1 MRTAAR
7 PQPQAQPQAQP
18 QVRTS
23 FRPRIPW
30 TPILFLTP
38 AIIAFLLFKYYPLFQ
53 AVYMSFFDY
62 KVINPPGHFVWLDNY
77 KYLIHSTEFWNALFN
92 TFAFFFI
99 YFVLTF
105 WVPIVQAILLNEV
118 RYANKTIRVLY
129 LLPTAV
135 PAVAGYLL
143 WKWLYNPD
151 YGLLNYL
158 LHFVGLGPYGWL
170 NDPAMAKWAIV
181 FPGVFG
187 TGMSMLIYYSALQ
200 GIPSENIEAAKI
212 DGAGPWRRMS
222 AIVFPSLKFVIGIQF
237 IAFISGVF
245 LTFDPMYIMTGGGPA
260 NSTRT
265 LSMLVFNS
273 SFKEFRFGV
282 AGAISFVMF
291 IIIAVITFLQI
302 RLTNKE

>member
-1 MRTAAR
+1 MRT
-7 PQPQAQPQAQP
+7 
-18 QVRTS
+18 VTVT
-23 FRPRIPW
+23 RPRANPRRA
-30 TPILFLTP
+30 PALRARSRGVLLSALFLAP
-38 AIIAFLLFKYYPLFQ
+38 AVVSFVLFKYYPLLQ

-62 KVINPPGHFVWLDNY
+62 KVIHPPGRFVGLDNY
-77 KYLIHSTEFWNALFN
+77 GYLFRSTEFWNALGN
-92 TFAFFFI
+92 TFAFFLI

-118 RYANKTIRVLY
+118 KFGNKTIRVLY
-129 LLPTAV
+129 LVPTAV
-135 PAVAGYLL
+135 PAVAGFLL

-158 LHFVGLGPYGWL
+158 LEFVNLGPYGWL

-181 FPGVFG
+181 LPAFFG
-187 TGMSMLIYYSALQ
+187 TGMSVLIYYSAIQ
-200 GIPSENIEAAKI
+200 GVPAENVEAAKI
-212 DGAGPWRRMS
+212 DGAGPWRRMRS
-222 AIVFPSLKFVIGIQF
+222 IILPSMKFVIGIQF

-265 LSMLVFNS
+265 LSMLVFDS

-291 IIIAVITFLQI
+291 AIIALITYLQI
-302 RLTNKE
+302 RLSRTE

>member
-1 MRTAAR
+1 MKTVTRQ
-7 PQPQAQPQAQP
+7 QPQLQTRAG
-18 QVRTS
+18 
-23 FRPRIPW
+23 FRVRIPW
-30 TPILFLTP
+30 TSILFLTP
-38 AIIAFLLFKYYPLFQ
+38 AVLAFLLFKYYPLFQ
-53 AVYMSFFDY
+53 AIYMSFFDY
-62 KVINPPGHFVWLDNY
+62 KVINPPGKFVWLDNY
-77 KYLIHSTEFWNALFN
+77 AYLIHSTEFWNAFFN
-92 TFAFFFI
+92 TFTFFFI
-99 YFVLTF
+99 YFILTF

-135 PAVAGYLL
+135 PSIAGYLL

-158 LHFVGLGPYGWL
+158 LHFIGLGPYGWL
-170 NDPAMAKWAIV
+170 NDPHMAKWAIV
-181 FPGVFG
+181 FPGIFG
-187 TGMSMLIYYSALQ
+187 AGMSMLIYYSALQ
-200 GIPSENIEAAKI
+200 GIPNENIEAAKI

-222 AIVFPSLKFVIGIQF
+222 AIVFPSLRFVIGIQF

-273 SFKEFRFGV
+273 SFKELRFGV

-291 IIIAVITFLQI
+291 IIIAVITFIQI
-302 RLTNKE
+302 KVSNKE

>member
-1 MRTAAR
+1 MKPA
-7 PQPQAQPQAQP
+7 
-18 QVRTS
+18 
-23 FRPRIPW
+23 FRRQESQGRMALHAKTGFRLKIAW
-30 TPILFLTP
+30 TPILFLAP
-38 AIIAFLLFKYYPLFQ
+38 AVLAFLLFKYYPLFQ

-62 KVINPPGHFVWLDNY
+62 KVINPPGKFVLFDNY
-77 KYLIHSTEFWNALFN
+77 SYLVHSTEFWHALTN

-99 YFVLTF
+99 YFILTF
-105 WVPIVQAILLNEV
+105 WVPIMQAVLLNEI
-118 RYANKTIRVLY
+118 RAANKTIRVLY

-170 NDPAMAKWAIV
+170 NDPQMAKWAIV

-187 TGMSMLIYYSALQ
+187 TGLGMLIYYSALK
-200 GIPSENIEAAKI
+200 GIPAENIEAAKI

-237 IAFISGVF
+237 VSFISGVF

-260 NSTRT
+260 GSTRT
-265 LSMLVFNS
+265 LAMLVFNS

-291 IIIAVITFLQI
+291 VIIAIITYMQI
-302 RLTNKE
+302 KLSNRE

>member
-1 MRTAAR
+1 MKTAIQQ
-7 PQPQAQPQAQP
+7 QPQART
-18 QVRTS
+18 QVKPSYRFKIS
-23 FRPRIPW
+23 W
-30 TPILFLTP
+30 TPIFFLTP
-38 AIIAFLLFKYYPLFQ
+38 AIVCFLLFKYYPLLQ

-62 KVINPPGHFVWLDNY
+62 KVINPPGKFVWLDNY
-77 KYLIHSTEFWNALFN
+77 KYLINSTEFWNALKN

-99 YFVLTF
+99 YFILTF
-105 WVPIVQAILLNEV
+105 WVPIVQAVLLNEIKF
-118 RYANKTIRVLY
+118 ASKTLRSLY

-158 LHFVGLGPYGWL
+158 LHFIGLRPYGWL

-181 FPGVFG
+181 FPGVFA
-187 TGMSMLIYYSALQ
+187 TGMGMLIYYSALQ

-212 DGAGPWRRMS
+212 DGAGPWRRMKS
-222 AIVFPSLKFVIGIQF
+222 IVFPSLKFIIGIQF
-237 IAFISGVF
+237 ISFICGVF

-282 AGAISFVMF
+282 AGSISFVMF
-291 IIIAVITFLQI
+291 AIIALITYLQLK
-302 RLTNKE
+302 LTNRD

>member
-1 MRTAAR
+1 MKPIMEPKPQLR
-7 PQPQAQPQAQP
+7 P
-18 QVRTS
+18 VISWRMK
-23 FRPRIPW
+23 IPW

-38 AIIAFLLFKYYPLFQ
+38 AVIAFLLFKYYPLVQ
-53 AVYMSFFDY
+53 AIYMSFFDY
-62 KVINPPGHFVWLDNY
+62 KVIDPPGRFVGLSNY
-77 KYLIHSTEFWNALFN
+77 SYLFHSSEFWNALRN
-92 TFAFFFI
+92 TFAFFLI
-99 YFVLTF
+99 YFILTF
-105 WVPIVQAILLNEV
+105 WVPIVQAILLNEI
-118 RYANKTIRVLY
+118 RFANKTIRVLY

-135 PAVAGYLL
+135 PAVAGFLL

-158 LHFVGLGPYGWL
+158 LEFIGLGSFGWL

-181 FPGVFG
+181 IPGIFG
-187 TGMSMLIYYSALQ
+187 SGMSMLIYYSALQ

-212 DGAGPWRRMS
+212 DGAGPWKRMIS
-222 AIVFPSLKFVIGIQF
+222 IVFPSLKFVIGIQF

-265 LSMLVFNS
+265 LSMLVFDS

-291 IIIAVITFLQI
+291 IIIAVITYIQI
-302 RLTNKE
+302 RVSRTD

>member
-1 MRTAAR
+1 MKPVMEPKMQPR
-7 PQPQAQPQAQP
+7 P
-18 QVRTS
+18 VISWR
-23 FRPRIPW
+23 RRRIPW

-38 AIIAFLLFKYYPLFQ
+38 AVIAFLLFKYYPLVQ

-62 KVINPPGHFVWLDNY
+62 KVIDPPGKFVGFSNY
-77 KYLIHSTEFWNALFN
+77 SYLLNSTEFWNALWN
-92 TFAFFFI
+92 TIAFFFI
-99 YFVLTF
+99 YFILTF
-105 WVPIVQAILLNEV
+105 WVPIVQAILLNEI
-118 RYANKTIRVLY
+118 RFANKTIRVLY
-129 LLPTAV
+129 LLPTTV

-158 LHFVGLGPYGWL
+158 LEFIGLGPYGWL

-181 FPGVFG
+181 MPGIFG
-187 TGMSMLIYYSALQ
+187 AGMSMLIYYSALQ

-212 DGAGPWRRMS
+212 DGAGPWKRMVS
-222 AIVFPSLKFVIGIQF
+222 IVFPSMKFVIGIQF

-265 LSMLVFNS
+265 LSMLVFDS

-291 IIIAVITFLQI
+291 IIIAAITYIQI
-302 RLTNKE
+302 RVSRTD

>member
-1 MRTAAR
+1 MKSVLEAKTKYAVGRGKKLKIR
-7 PQPQAQPQAQP
+7 
-18 QVRTS
+18 
-23 FRPRIPW
+23 W
-30 TPILFLTP
+30 TPIFFLAP
-38 AIIAFLLFKYYPLFQ
+38 SVVCFLLFKYYPLLQ

-62 KVINPPGHFVWLDNY
+62 KVVNPPGTFVGLDNFS
-77 KYLIHSTEFWNALFN
+77 YLFHSSEFWNGLKN
-92 TFAFFFI
+92 TFAFFII

-118 RYANKTIRVLY
+118 RVANKTIRVLY

-135 PAVAGYLL
+135 PSVAGYLL

-151 YGLLNYL
+151 YGLLNFL
-158 LHFVGLGPYGWL
+158 LEHVGLGPYGWL

-181 FPGVFG
+181 IPAMFG

-200 GIPSENIEAAKI
+200 GIPNENVEAAKI

-222 AIVFPSLKFVIGIQF
+222 AIVFPSLKFIIGIQF

-245 LTFDPMYIMTGGGPA
+245 LSFDPMYIMTGGGPA

-282 AGAISFVMF
+282 AGAISLVMF
-291 IIIAVITFLQI
+291 VIIAFITYLQI
-302 RLTNKE
+302 RFSKSD

>member
-1 MRTAAR
+1 MKTALQ
-7 PQPQAQPQAQP
+7 QPGTPLRAKPG
-18 QVRTS
+18 
-23 FRPRIPW
+23 FRLKIAW
-30 TPILFLTP
+30 TPIFFLTP
-38 AIIAFLLFKYYPLFQ
+38 AVLAFLIFKYYPLFQ
-53 AVYMSFFDY
+53 AIYMSFFDY
-62 KVINPPGHFVWLDNY
+62 KVIDPPGRFVLLDNY
-77 KYLIHSTEFWNALFN
+77 AYLIQSTEFWNALKN
-92 TFAFFFI
+92 TFAFFGI
-99 YFVLTF
+99 YFILTF
-105 WVPIVQAILLNEV
+105 WIPIMQAILLNEV
-118 RYANKTIRVLY
+118 TTANKTIRVLY

-170 NDPAMAKWAIV
+170 NDPHMAKWAIV

-187 TGMSMLIYYSALQ
+187 TGLGMLIYYSALK
-200 GIPSENIEAAKI
+200 GIPAENIEAAKI
-212 DGAGPWRRMS
+212 DGAGPWKRMS

-237 IAFISGVF
+237 VAFISGVF

-265 LSMLVFNS
+265 LSMLVFDS

-282 AGAISFVMF
+282 AGAVSFVMF
-291 IIIAVITFLQI
+291 FIIALITYAQI
-302 RLTNKE
+302 KMSGRE